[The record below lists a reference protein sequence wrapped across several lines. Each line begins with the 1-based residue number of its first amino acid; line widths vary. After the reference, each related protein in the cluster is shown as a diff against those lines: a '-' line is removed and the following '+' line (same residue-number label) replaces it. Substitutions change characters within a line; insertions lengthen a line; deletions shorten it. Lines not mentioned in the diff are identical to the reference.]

1 MPITPKITAETGL
14 RAANFGFNTSTQ
26 GIGAGKSS
34 NYGYLKND
42 RSAVNQNLLNYL
54 TPVQLSRLRVDV
66 GGWREAIVETERA
79 YYPFRVR
86 QQRIYIDTVL
96 NAFVAGLMDRRKGLT
111 LLRSFEMVDA
121 KKNPSQVLTEAM
133 EAQLWLPQF
142 MAYAWEA
149 IPYGYSLIS
158 LGDIEDSKY
167 KNVSLIPRWF
177 ISPDRY
183 EVSSYIYG
191 TSGIDFREGEVADWH
206 VYCSTPSN
214 NGVSPTGYGFLYS
227 VALYEIYLR
236 NTLGYNADFVEL
248 FAMPYR
254 VGKTT
259 KTTETERAKLE
270 EAVRNMGSAG
280 YAIIDPD
287 DDINF
292 LESKLGGE
300 GYKGYADFEKRCQD
314 MISTL
319 ILGHADATSST
330 PGKLG
335 GSQKSQGT
343 GANSPAEQA
352 LADKQTEDGKY
363 LEKIINTELLPRM
376 RKQGLIEIAG
386 GDDITFRFKN
396 DDEDEAFRAK
406 EDASNL
412 QTAQIAQVMSQA
424 GLQMSPEYFQERT
437 GIPTTAKPV
446 PSPLGLPTPGD
457 KAATKAIQDRL
468 HRIYSRHNHK
478 R

>member
-1 MPITPKITAETGL
+1 MAIFPKVTAEQSARGIM
-14 RAANFGFNTSTQ
+14 NFGFNTSTS

-42 RSAVNQNLLNYL
+42 PSAVAHNLLNYL
-54 TPVQLSRLRVDV
+54 TPVQLSRLRVDIA
-66 GGWREAIVETERA
+66 GWRDGIVEAERA

-86 QQRIYIDTVL
+86 QQRIFIDTVL
-96 NAFVAGLMDRRKGLT
+96 NAFVAGLIERRKGLT
-111 LLRSFEMVDA
+111 LLRSYDMVDS
-121 KKNPSQVLTEAM
+121 KGQPSETLTQAM

-142 MAYAWEA
+142 HTYAWEA
-149 IPYGYSLIS
+149 LAYGYSLIAM
-158 LGDIEDSKY
+158 GDIEDNVY
-167 KNVSLIPRWF
+167 KQVSLIPRWF
-177 ISPDRY
+177 ISPDRH

-206 VYCSTPSN
+206 IYCSTPSD

-259 KTTETERAKLE
+259 KTTEAERAKLE

-280 YAIIDPD
+280 YAITDPED
-287 DDINF
+287 EITF

-300 GYKGYADFEKRCQD
+300 GYKGYGDFEKRCQD
-314 MISTL
+314 MIATL
-319 ILGHADATSST
+319 ILGHADAVSSV

-335 GSQKSQGT
+335 GTQKQG
-343 GANSPAEQA
+343 GATSPAEQA
-352 LADKQTEDGKY
+352 LADKQTQDGKY
-363 LEKIINTELLPRM
+363 LEKITNTELLPRM
-376 RKQGLIEIAG
+376 RKQGLTDIAG
-386 GDDITFRFKN
+386 PEGFMFKYRN

-412 QTAQIAQVMSQA
+412 QTAQIAQTMSAA
-424 GLQMSPEYFQERT
+424 GLQMDPAYFQERT
-437 GIPTTAKPV
+437 GIPTTAKPL
-446 PSPLGLPTPGD
+446 PGPLGAPEPGD
-457 KAATKAIQDRL
+457 RVSDKAVQARL
-468 HRIYSRHNHK
+468 RHIYNRHKHK